1 MDNVAAPPGPDDS
14 PARTSTR
21 PPAAE
26 PPDAGPGP
34 DPVDGATAGATVTG
48 TAARRRRIGVLLSVA
63 AGAYI
68 LDTVSKILVVA
79 KLADHA
85 PIKLIGTFV
94 ELTYTRNSG
103 AAFSVG
109 VGYTVVFSLI
119 AVGVIVAIARVSR
132 SLYSLPWAIALGL
145 LLGGAVGN
153 LTDRIVRSPG
163 FFRGWVVDFIQVP
176 HFAIFNLAD
185 SAISVGGVLMVLLAF
200 RGLHPDGTDE
210 RAARAA
216 APDSG
221 RSAAAEEADAAEQ
234 PAAVEEPAA
243 AARSAEESAEESAAA
258 APPAGAESS
267 AAAEQPEAAERSAA
281 SE

>member
-1 MDNVAAPPGPDDS
+1 VDNVAAPPGPDDS

-26 PPDAGPGP
+26 PPDAGSGP
-34 DPVDGATAGATVTG
+34 DPVDGATAGPAV
-48 TAARRRRIGVLLSVA
+48 ARRRRIGVLLSIA
-63 AGAYI
+63 AGAYV

-210 RAARAA
+210 RPARTA
-216 APDSG
+216 APDS
-221 RSAAAEEADAAEQ
+221 RQPAAAEETDAAGQ

-243 AARSAEESAEESAAA
+243 AVHSVEESAEQSAA
-258 APPAGAESS
+258 AESS
-267 AAAEQPEAAERSAA
+267 AAAEQSEAAERSAA